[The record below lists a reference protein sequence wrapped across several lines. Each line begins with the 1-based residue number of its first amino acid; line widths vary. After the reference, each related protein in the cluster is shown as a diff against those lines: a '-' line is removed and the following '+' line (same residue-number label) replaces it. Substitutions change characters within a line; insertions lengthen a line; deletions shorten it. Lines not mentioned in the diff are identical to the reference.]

1 MRYTASMTTPT
12 QPKTEPE
19 QQSAVDFL
27 LAAAKRIAKEAPPAE
42 LEQLPTDG
50 GENLDHYLYGAPK
63 Q

>member
-1 MRYTASMTTPT
+1 MSLPATP
-12 QPKTEPE
+12 KLDLES
-19 QQSAVDFL
+19 QSAVDFL
-27 LAAAKRIAKEAPPAE
+27 LAAAKRIAQEAPASE